1 LVFVLFL
8 ENVHPDVIGSER
20 NPIVIVHEDDGEDD
34 DDDDGGGAVNDD
46 DDDDEYYDWIPLDLG
61 EFGLLQTYAQQG
73 GKCYDILCEL
83 LLSVFGVTVL
93 SLSLSLCVYYRY
105 RYRYRYCF
113 LKCCCFFLFQMTC

>member
-1 LVFVLFL
+1 MFL

-34 DDDDGGGAVNDD
+34 DDDDDGGAVNDD

-93 SLSLSLCVYYRY
+93 SLSLCV
-105 RYRYRYCF
+105 CIIVIVIVIDIVS
-113 LKCCCFFLFQMTC
+113 

>member
-1 LVFVLFL
+1 MVFVLFL

-34 DDDDGGGAVNDD
+34 DDDGGGAVNDD
-46 DDDDEYYDWIPLDLG
+46 DDDEYYDWVPLDLG

-83 LLSVFGVTVL
+83 LSVFGVTVL
-93 SLSLSLCVYYRY
+93 SLSLSLCVLSLSLSIL
-105 RYRYRYCF
+105 F
-113 LKCCCFFLFQMTC
+113 LKMLLL